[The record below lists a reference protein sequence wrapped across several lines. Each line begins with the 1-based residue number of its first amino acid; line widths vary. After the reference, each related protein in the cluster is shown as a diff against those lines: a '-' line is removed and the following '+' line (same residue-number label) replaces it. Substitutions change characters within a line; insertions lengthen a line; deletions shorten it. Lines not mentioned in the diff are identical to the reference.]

1 MGARVSIAEL
11 VWAVCG
17 DRADELGAR
26 LGGRMTASPRFR
38 AFVEEH
44 RDKIG
49 KKARAARDAEGTRD
63 LALELEVAYRLL
75 DERRFALRY
84 ETYAAG
90 KTRGPDFTVIY
101 KERPAYNVEVKR
113 LRGALD
119 AGAFG
124 KWGNAVCDK
133 VAQMPPSI
141 PNVVLI
147 GAQGRD
153 AASFDAAGALARL
166 RRLAEGG
173 GDAFFARRGYQDAR
187 DFLRTLPR
195 LSAVLYVAGWDAN
208 VPDTVTLWL
217 NALAKHQ
224 VAPDVARLLAG
235 VWAAGERASAP

>member
-1 MGARVSIAEL
+1 M
-11 VWAVCG
+11 
-17 DRADELGAR
+17 
-26 LGGRMTASPRFR
+26 
-38 AFVEEH
+38 
-44 RDKIG
+44 
-49 KKARAARDAEGTRD
+49 
-63 LALELEVAYRLL
+63 AYRLL

-153 AASFDAAGALARL
+153 AASYDAAGALARL

-173 GDAFFARRGYQDAR
+173 DDAFFARAAATRTRATSCAR
-187 DFLRTLPR
+187 SR
-195 LSAVLYVAGWDAN
+195 
-208 VPDTVTLWL
+208 
-217 NALAKHQ
+217 
-224 VAPDVARLLAG
+224 
-235 VWAAGERASAP
+235 SAPCSTSPAGMQTCRIR